1 MAIYNLTV
9 EPSNGH
15 SSLEKYLYNARE
27 GKYSV
32 GERGEELVYKENF
45 NLPTFAKDNASFFW
59 ECAENYT
66 SKLENSYRK
75 IEFSLPHELSVE
87 ENIEIA
93 KRLGEKLFKDE
104 YVYSLSIHN
113 KRNTENTLDNIH
125 CHIMFNEKVLDG
137 IERSEEFF
145 FKRYNHISP
154 ERGGSRKIEKWR
166 QFEGLYE
173 IRQTWEKVC
182 NEKLK
187 EKGIELVDCRSLKAR
202 RIEALQN
209 GDYLKAD
216 FLDRE
221 PININGKLLRKDR
234 ETLTLD
240 EKQEVERFEL
250 AIKVAKLKEKEYRIK
265 IKNYAEENAKAKE
278 EFLTKVREEFGI
290 TSEEVVQT
298 SDFVVENKLE
308 TPKEIFDNAVEMEA
322 LKVNLTKKLNK
333 IDYNS
338 QPDKLREI
346 VMQQLTN
353 GEYAKKFD
361 RYNQLKDFKELVYE
375 KNFKEHEEEFESLN
389 TYLRTFE
396 TSYMQDKI
404 LAKERYIR
412 EKYMER
418 RKEIVEEL
426 HLLRNNSYQLKY
438 IDDVTPNELFLY
450 IKEIQSNLKDLFVQ
464 KEVIDK
470 QIEEQKT
477 IANPEQIKL
486 DLCQKLSQNK
496 YLEIKELA
504 VEYEARYFKT
514 KEELERKKLDP
525 NSYEYRVNMNVLK
538 EYEKDYRKYKG
549 TIDRFE
555 IKHNI
560 KELVEEAIKEPR
572 EKLKELRQKQDDI
585 HGRIKLNSDKL
596 KIMKEYRKELNNEF
610 WEIKAL
616 KDKLETSN
624 NPLDKF
630 KNSVAILV
638 AKDKLI
644 SQKDKIEFSTE
655 ALEEKAKDL
664 LSKGQWKKIN
674 DRLEEIDE
682 TINQEFLSQQDKL
695 LIEKTEL
702 IKKLNDLNTDDFKEK
717 VKIKVEELLEE
728 NSNKSKEIDKLLN
741 IVNSVEL
748 DLTSPKNLSPDKK
761 EEFVADIRKNI
772 TDLFGLKHDLAEK
785 IKIKEKECDIK
796 EIKKEILNQHTNGV
810 YSKLCEEKE
819 EAIPRIEGLRKINQ
833 HDHATSMETRLKHI
847 NEKLRNFEK
856 EYIIPSE
863 TIMLRL
869 EKPQKELTELKDQ
882 EKNVKDKLK
891 VLLKQ
896 YSLLKEM
903 EGFEM
908 TRRNE
913 TSTFMSILNRLKKSK
928 GNSQG
933 AGGYFHA
940 KVIRDDEDRD
950 RD

>member
-75 IEFSLPHELSVE
+75 IEFSLPHELSIE

-113 KRNTENTLDNIH
+113 KRNADKTLDNIH
-125 CHIMFNEKVLDG
+125 CHLMFNEKVLDG
-137 IERSEEFF
+137 IERSEETF
-145 FKRYNHISP
+145 FKRYNNIHP

-187 EKGIELVDCRSLKAR
+187 EKGIELIDCRSLKAR

-234 ETLTLD
+234 EALTPD

-250 AIKVAKLKEKEYRIK
+250 AIKIAKLKEKEYRIK

-322 LKVNLTKKLNK
+322 LKVDLTKKLNK

-353 GEYAKKFD
+353 GEYAKKLD

-375 KNFKEHEEEFESLN
+375 KNFKEYEEEFESLN

-470 QIEEQKT
+470 QVDEQKA
-477 IANPEQIKL
+477 IANPEKIKL

-624 NPLDKF
+624 NPLDRF

-644 SQKDKIEFSTE
+644 SHKDKIEFSTE

-695 LIEKTEL
+695 LVEKEEL
-702 IKKLNDLNTDDFKEK
+702 LKKLNDLNTDDFKEK
-717 VKIKVEELLEE
+717 VNIKVEELLEE

-772 TDLFGLKHDLAEK
+772 TDLFDLKNDLAEK

-810 YSKLCEEKE
+810 YGKLCEEKE
-819 EAIPRIEGLRKINQ
+819 EAIPRMEGLRKINQ

-869 EKPQKELTELKDQ
+869 EKPQKELAELKDQ

-913 TSTFMSILNRLKKSK
+913 TSTFMSILNKLKKSK

-933 AGGYFHA
+933 TGGYFYA